1 MPNDDTAPINS
12 PSDSTQN
19 PDEPQAEKREKTEY
33 GLIKHV
39 SITKEMEKS
48 YLDYAMSVI
57 VSRALP
63 DIRDGLKPVQRRI
76 LYAMK
81 LLGLSHT
88 SSYKKSARIV
98 GETIGKFHPHGD
110 MAVYEAMVRMAQDFS
125 LRYPLVWGQ
134 GNFGSVDGD
143 PAAAQ
148 RYTEARM
155 HKITAEMLADL
166 DKNTVNFVPNFDG
179 SETQPEVMP
188 TKFPNLLANGAEG
201 IAVGMATKIPPHNLG
216 ELINAILFII
226 ENAKVHKYKT
236 DEEIKA
242 ADPEILEQMEVFYT
256 KYDEDAPYFRRPSIQ
271 HFYLDDSEITTED
284 LMKFIPAPD
293 FPTGGEIYDKKEIL
307 QAYATGRGRV
317 LMRAKSSIVEA
328 KNGKMLI
335 QITELPYQ
343 QNKALLVQKIAE
355 LVKVGKLDEIS
366 DLRDE
371 TDRTG
376 MKIVVEL
383 KRGANPQRVLNNL
396 YKHTPMQQNFS
407 VNMVALDN
415 NVPKLMTLKALL
427 MGFVKH
433 RQEVVIRRT
442 THELVSSLHRAHILE
457 GLKIALDNLDE
468 VISTIRS
475 SKDVDVARENLISK
489 FKLSEIQ
496 ANAILEMQLRRL
508 AALEREKI
516 INEYKDILSKIKEL
530 EANLSSPA
538 KIIKIIA
545 DELSQIKEKYADKR
559 RSKVYK
565 GRPGEITDEE
575 LIKEEETIIVL
586 SRGGYIKRVSPM
598 SFKTQGRGGK
608 GVSGSK
614 LKETDIVHLITSANT
629 HDEVLFFTDRGRV
642 FNKRV
647 WDIPESSRT
656 ARGTPAVNI
665 VGIDSDEKIMS
676 ILTISKNKK

>member
-1 MPNDDTAPINS
+1 MENNNDNK
-12 PSDSTQN
+12 Q
-19 PDEPQAEKREKTEY
+19 QAQVIQQPEKTDF
-33 GLIKHV
+33 GLVKHV

-110 MAVYEAMVRMAQDFS
+110 AAVYEAMVRMAQDFS
-125 LRYPLVWGQ
+125 LRYPLIWGQ

-179 SETQPEVMP
+179 SEIQPEVMP
-188 TKFPNLLANGAEG
+188 TRFPNLLANGAEG

-216 ELINAILFII
+216 ELIDAILFII

-236 DEEIKA
+236 IEELQES
-242 ADPEILEQMEVFYT
+242 DPEILEQMEVFYT
-256 KYDEDAPYFRRPSIQ
+256 KYDEDAPYFRRPTIQ

-284 LMKFIPAPD
+284 LMKFIPGPD

-317 LMRAKSSIVEA
+317 LMRAKSNIVEA

-343 QNKALLVQKIAE
+343 QNKAMLVQKIAE
-355 LVKVGKLDEIS
+355 LVKQGKLDEIS

-396 YKHTPMQQNFS
+396 YKYTPMQQNFS

-468 VISTIRS
+468 VISTIRN
-475 SKDVDVARENLISK
+475 SKDVDIARENLMNK

-516 INEYKDILSKIKEL
+516 INEYKDVLSKIKEL
-530 EANLSSPA
+530 EETLAAPN

-559 RSKVYK
+559 RTKVYK
-565 GRPGEITDEE
+565 GRPGEITEEE

-586 SRGGYIKRVSPM
+586 SRGGYIKRVSPL

-614 LKETDIVHLITSANT
+614 LKETDIVHLIISANT
-629 HDEVLFFTDRGRV
+629 HDEALFFTDRGRV
-642 FNKRV
+642 FTKRV
-647 WDIPESSRT
+647 WDIPEASRT

-676 ILTISKNKK
+676 ILTISKNGK